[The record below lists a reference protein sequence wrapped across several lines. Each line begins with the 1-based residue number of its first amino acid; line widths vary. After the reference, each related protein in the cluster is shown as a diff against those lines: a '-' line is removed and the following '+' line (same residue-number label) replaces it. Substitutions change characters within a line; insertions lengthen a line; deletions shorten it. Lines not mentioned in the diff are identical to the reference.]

1 MSTSLDT
8 LSCYSGTLAGGLGS
22 YPLASRHYRRPTV
35 SLAASNRHSE
45 FGWGRYGYAPPGPIQ
60 CSTSCGLNSRG
71 RTKIRFGENQLS
83 PSLIGLSPLP
93 SGHPSGFQPTTVRS
107 STTCYG
113 RFNLPKGR
121 SPRLRVCRQQ
131 RHRPIQTRFR
141 YGFAVPPLN
150 LATLE

>member
-1 MSTSLDT
+1 MPTSLAT
-8 LSCYSGTLAGGLGS
+8 LSYHSGALAGGLGS
-22 YPLASRHYRRPTV
+22 FPLDNAHYRASTD
-35 SLAASNRHSE
+35 SLAAFNRNSE
-45 FGWGRYGYAPPGPIQ
+45 FGWGRYGYAARAHPVLYLLR
-60 CSTSCGLNSRG
+60 THTRG
-71 RTKIRFGENQLS
+71 RTSIRFGENQLS

-131 RHRPIQTRFR
+131 LGSPYSDSLSLRLRPLR
-141 YGFAVPPLN
+141 P
-150 LATLE
+150 